1 MAGDGEPLACFLVT
15 CSLREDQR
23 SRGDFD
29 EARTSIE
36 KSLTRAREFNDNWLL
51 RLRIGRNGG
60 VVASQGDVTWAVHLW
75 SMADSLR
82 EHCGIPQTPVERAD
96 YEPAVAAARIQL
108 GEQAFANAWAEGRSM
123 TLEQVLGA
131 PGQAAVPTPP
141 SAEQAA
147 TTTTKPPPRSPDSL
161 SAREVEVLRLV
172 AQGLT
177 DAQVAEHLVISPRTV
192 NFHLTSIYGKIGLSS
207 RMRLRPATRWN
218 TT

>member
-1 MAGDGEPLACFLVT
+1 MASVVAAQGEDAWAVRLWGAAEF
-15 CSLREDQR
+15 LRE
-23 SRGDFD
+23 S
-29 EARTSIE
+29 
-36 KSLTRAREFNDNWLL
+36 
-51 RLRIGRNGG
+51 
-60 VVASQGDVTWAVHLW
+60 
-75 SMADSLR
+75 
-82 EHCGIPQTPVERAD
+82 CGIPLMPVERAD
-96 YEPAVAAARIQL
+96 YEPAVAAVRTHL
-108 GEQAFANAWAEGRSM
+108 GTKAFAAAWAEGRSM

-207 RMRLRPATRWN
+207 RSAATRYAMEHHL
-218 TT
+218 T